1 VIDSSVEELD
11 LASESITDSE
21 VKLLTQ
27 SKRLKTLILG
37 DNTITDVG
45 ALEICDNLP
54 HLTKLF
60 LNNNQITDKGTESL
74 EKLKEIKYLD
84 FRANKL
90 TGDCARNISK
100 LSTLTQ
106 LSLSN
111 NQLNDAAVTELSK
124 LVGLMYLDLTSNKL
138 TNACVDNLLAFKSLT
153 HFYFS
158 SNQFTIGGVK
168 KILGGLP

>member
-1 VIDSSVEELD
+1 VEELD

-111 NQLNDAAVTELSK
+111 NQLNDTAVTELSK